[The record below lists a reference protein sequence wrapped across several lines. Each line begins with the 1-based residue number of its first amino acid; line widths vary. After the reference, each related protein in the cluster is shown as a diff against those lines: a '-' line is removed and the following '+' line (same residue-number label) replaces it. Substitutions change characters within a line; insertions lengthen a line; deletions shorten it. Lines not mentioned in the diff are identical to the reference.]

1 MVYIAKT
8 QRGAFVYVLLL
19 MILLISRSDYSR
31 GLLYIQITFCLIILG
46 SIFIKYKFEI
56 NKDSLT
62 YEILF
67 FKLPLYK
74 KSIYP
79 NQIIRIKFKR
89 MGWYSKGA
97 IIQVRK
103 GFNIRIANFAP
114 GDVFID
120 LINFANKNGISY
132 SKTKDYCILEK

>member
-1 MVYIAKT
+1 
-8 QRGAFVYVLLL
+8 

-67 FKLPLYK
+67 FKL
-74 KSIYP
+74 
-79 NQIIRIKFKR
+79 
-89 MGWYSKGA
+89 
-97 IIQVRK
+97 